1 MPNVGSKKIPIEG
14 DGIESDDHLGHSMD
28 FTRHARHLS
37 LPQVGVEG
45 VDKLAAASVACIG
58 AGGLGSPAL
67 LYLAAAGIGRLT
79 IIDDDIVELSN
90 LQRQVIHSTAD
101 IGMAKTESAKNRIA
115 ALDPNVEVVIHQ
127 QRLNAENCDELLT
140 GHDVIIDG
148 SDNIPTRYVLDD
160 ACRRLGIPWVHASIF
175 RFEGHISLFNY
186 HGGPSYRDLFPVAP
200 PEGVIPSCAEAGV
213 LGVLPGVVGSI
224 QANEAIKVILG
235 IGKTLSGRLLIYDSL
250 AMEFRELSYSSAT
263 SLPRHVEEPA
273 NTAGKLMIQS
283 IDVVNTIAKMEEG
296 WSPFILD
303 VRSEGEFTTAHIDVV
318 NLRINHDEVL
328 RAIDQIPADSDVLV
342 YCASGVRSQVSIMLL
357 VKAGRD
363 GSLLYNLADG
373 MNAWQRLMPAK
384 TIRG

>member
-1 MPNVGSKKIPIEG
+1 MPNVGSKKILIEG

-28 FTRHARHLS
+28 FTRHARHVS

-45 VDKLAAASVACIG
+45 VAKLAAASVACIG

-115 ALDPNVEVVIHQ
+115 ALDPNVEVVVHQ
-127 QRLNAENCDELLT
+127 QRLNADNCDEFLA
-140 GHDVIIDG
+140 GHDVILDG
-148 SDNIPTRYVLDD
+148 SDNIPTSYVLDD

-186 HGGPSYRDLFPVAP
+186 HGGPGYRDLFPEAP
-200 PEGVIPSCAEAGV
+200 PPGVIPSCAEAGV
-213 LGVLPGVVGSI
+213 LGVLPGVVGSL

-250 AMEFRELSYSSAT
+250 TMEFRELSYSSTAN
-263 SLPRHVEEPA
+263 LPRYVEEP
-273 NTAGKLMIQS
+273 TGSIEKLMIQR
-283 IDVVNTIAKMEEG
+283 IDVAGALTKMEGG
-296 WSPFILD
+296 WNPFILD
-303 VRSEGEFTTAHIDVV
+303 VRSESEFATSHIDGVD
-318 NLRINHDEVL
+318 LRITHDEVL
-328 RAIDQIPADSDVLV
+328 SEVGKIPADSDVLV
-342 YCASGVRSQVSIMLL
+342 YCAAGVRSQMAIMLL
-357 VKAGRD
+357 MKAGRD
-363 GSLLYNLADG
+363 GSLLYNLDGG
-373 MNAWQRLMPAK
+373 MNAWQRLVPAK

>member
-1 MPNVGSKKIPIEG
+1 MPSTGSRKTAIES
-14 DGIESDDHLGHSMD
+14 DGIESDGHLAHSMD

-45 VDKLAAASVACIG
+45 VAKLAAASVACIG

-67 LYLAAAGIGRLT
+67 LYLAAAGIGKLT

-101 IGMAKTESAKNRIA
+101 VGMAKTESAKNRIV

-127 QRLNAENCDELLT
+127 QRLDAENCDELLA

-160 ACRRLGIPWVHASIF
+160 ACRRLGIPWVHASIY
-175 RFEGHISLFNY
+175 RFEGHISLFNH
-186 HGGPSYRDLFPVAP
+186 HGGPGYRDLFPEAP

-250 AMEFRELSYSSAT
+250 SMEFRELSFSSAGD
-263 SLPRHVEEPA
+263 SLRHVEKPA
-273 NTAGKLMIQS
+273 ESSGELMIQS
-283 IDVVNTIAKMEEG
+283 IDVAGVLAKMEGG

-303 VRSEGEFTTAHIDVV
+303 VRSESEFATSHIDGVD
-318 NLRINHDEVL
+318 LRITHDKVL
-328 RAIDQIPADSDVLV
+328 SAVEKIPADSDVLV
-342 YCASGVRSQVSIMLL
+342 HCAAGIRSQLVIMLL
-357 VKAGRD
+357 MEAGRD
-363 GSLLYNLADG
+363 GSLLYNLEGG
-373 MNAWQRLMPAK
+373 MNVWQRLVPAK

>member
-1 MPNVGSKKIPIEG
+1 MLNAGSKKMSIES
-14 DGIESDDHLGHSMD
+14 DGIERDDYLGHSMD
-28 FTRHARHLS
+28 LARHARHLT
-37 LPQVGVEG
+37 LPQVGTEG
-45 VDKLAAASVACIG
+45 VAKLAAASIACIG

-101 IGMAKTESAKNRIA
+101 IGMPKTESAKNRINQ
-115 ALDPNVEVVIHQ
+115 LDPNVEIITHQ
-127 QRLNAENCDELLT
+127 ERLNAENCDELLA

-186 HGGPSYRDLFPVAP
+186 NDGPGYRDLFPEAP
-200 PEGVIPSCAEAGV
+200 PAGLIPSCAEAGV
-213 LGVLPGVVGSI
+213 LGVLPGVVGSL

-235 IGKTLSGRLLIYDSL
+235 IGNNLSGRLLIYDSL
-250 AMEFRELSYSSAT
+250 SMEFRELSYSKNKDS
-263 SLPRHVEEPA
+263 PRHVEEPNDSA
-273 NTAGKLMIQS
+273 DKWMIQS
-283 IDVVNTIAKMEEG
+283 IDVAGTIAKMDEG

-303 VRSEGEFTTAHIDVV
+303 VRSEQEFSTARIDGVH
-318 NLRINHDEVL
+318 LRVTHDEVL
-328 RAIDQIPADSDVLV
+328 SAIDQIPADCDVLV
-342 YCASGVRSQVSIMLL
+342 HCAAGVRSQLAIMLL
-357 VKAGRD
+357 MEAGRD
-363 GSLLYNLADG
+363 GSLLYNLSGG
-373 MNAWQRLMPAK
+373 MNSWQRLLPAK

>member
-1 MPNVGSKKIPIEG
+1 MPSVGSKKIPIEG

-28 FTRHARHLS
+28 FTRHARHVS

-45 VDKLAAASVACIG
+45 VAKLAAASVACIG

-101 IGMAKTESAKNRIA
+101 IGMAKTESAKKRIA
-115 ALDPNVEVVIHQ
+115 ALDPNVEVMVHQ
-127 QRLNAENCDELLT
+127 QRLNADNCDELLA

-175 RFEGHISLFNY
+175 RFEGHISLFNH
-186 HGGPSYRDLFPVAP
+186 HGGPGYRDLFPEAP
-200 PEGVIPSCAEAGV
+200 PPGAIPSCAEAGV
-213 LGVLPGVVGSI
+213 LGVLPGVVGSL

-250 AMEFRELSYSSAT
+250 TMEFRELSYSSNAD
-263 SLPRHVEEPA
+263 LPRHVEEP
-273 NTAGKLMIQS
+273 TGSVEKLMIQS
-283 IDVVNTIAKMEEG
+283 IDVASALTKMEGG
-296 WSPFILD
+296 WNPFILD
-303 VRSEGEFTTAHIDVV
+303 VRSESEFATSHIDGVD
-318 NLRINHDEVL
+318 LRITHDEVL
-328 RAIDQIPADSDVLV
+328 SVVEKIPADSDVLV
-342 YCASGVRSQVSIMLL
+342 HCAAGMRSQMALMLL
-357 VKAGRD
+357 MEAGRD
-363 GSLLYNLADG
+363 GSLLYNLDGG
-373 MNAWQRLMPAK
+373 MNAWQRLVPAK

>member
-1 MPNVGSKKIPIEG
+1 MPSVGSKKIPIEG

-28 FTRHARHLS
+28 FTRHARHVS

-45 VDKLAAASVACIG
+45 VAKLAAASVACIG

-115 ALDPNVEVVIHQ
+115 ALDPNVEVVVHQ
-127 QRLNAENCDELLT
+127 QRLNADNCDELLA
-140 GHDVIIDG
+140 GHDVILDG

-186 HGGPSYRDLFPVAP
+186 HGGPGYRDLFPEAP
-200 PEGVIPSCAEAGV
+200 PPGVIPSCAEAGV
-213 LGVLPGVVGSI
+213 LGVLPGVVGSL

-250 AMEFRELSYSSAT
+250 TMEFRELSYSSTAD
-263 SLPRHVEEPA
+263 LPRHVEEP
-273 NTAGKLMIQS
+273 TGSIEKLMIQS
-283 IDVVNTIAKMEEG
+283 IDVVSALTKMEGG
-296 WSPFILD
+296 WNPFILD
-303 VRSEGEFTTAHIDVV
+303 VRSESEFATSRIDGVD
-318 NLRINHDEVL
+318 LRITHDEVL
-328 RAIDQIPADSDVLV
+328 SEVEKIPADSDVLV
-342 YCASGVRSQVSIMLL
+342 YCAAGVRSQMAIMLL
-357 VKAGRD
+357 MKAGRD
-363 GSLLYNLADG
+363 GSLLYNLDGG
-373 MNAWQRLMPAK
+373 MNAWQRLVPAK

>member
-1 MPNVGSKKIPIEG
+1 MPSVGSKKTPIES
-14 DGIESDDHLGHSMD
+14 DGIESDGHLAHSMD

-45 VDKLAAASVACIG
+45 VAKLAAASVACIG

-67 LYLAAAGIGRLT
+67 LYLAAAGIGKLT

-90 LQRQVIHSTAD
+90 LQRQVIHSTVD
-101 IGMAKTESAKNRIA
+101 IGMAKTESAKNRIV
-115 ALDPNVEVVIHQ
+115 ALNPDVEVAIHQ
-127 QRLNAENCDELLT
+127 QRLNAENCDELLA

-186 HGGPSYRDLFPVAP
+186 HGGPGYRDLFPEAP
-200 PEGVIPSCAEAGV
+200 PAGVIPSCAEAGV
-213 LGVLPGVVGSI
+213 LGVLPGVVGSL

-235 IGKTLSGRLLIYDSL
+235 IGKNLSGRLLIYDSL
-250 AMEFRELSYSSAT
+250 TMEFRELSYSSAAD
-263 SLPRHVEEPA
+263 LPRYVEEPTDSA
-273 NTAGKLMIQS
+273 EELMFQS
-283 IDVVNTIAKMEEG
+283 IDVASALTKMEEG

-303 VRSEGEFTTAHIDVV
+303 VRSEREFAISHIDGV
-318 NLRINHDEVL
+318 NLRITHDDVL
-328 RAIDQIPADSDVLV
+328 SAVNQIPADSDVLV
-342 YCASGVRSQVSIMLL
+342 HCAAGMRSQIAIMLL
-357 VKAGRD
+357 VKAGRN
-363 GSLLYNLADG
+363 GSLLYNLDGG
-373 MNAWQRLMPAK
+373 MNAWQRLVPAK

>member
-1 MPNVGSKKIPIEG
+1 MLNVGLKKTLIEG

-28 FTRHARHLS
+28 FTRHARHVS

-45 VDKLAAASVACIG
+45 VAKLAAASVACIG

-115 ALDPNVEVVIHQ
+115 ALDPNVEVVVHQ
-127 QRLNAENCDELLT
+127 QRLNADNCDELLA
-140 GHDVIIDG
+140 GHDVILDG

-186 HGGPSYRDLFPVAP
+186 HGGPGYRDLFPEAP
-200 PEGVIPSCAEAGV
+200 PPGVIPSCAEAGV
-213 LGVLPGVVGSI
+213 LGVLPGVVGSL

-250 AMEFRELSYSSAT
+250 TMEFRELSYSSTAD
-263 SLPRHVEEPA
+263 LPRHVEEP
-273 NTAGKLMIQS
+273 TGSIEKLMIQS
-283 IDVVNTIAKMEEG
+283 IDVAGAFTKMEGG
-296 WSPFILD
+296 WNPFILD
-303 VRSEGEFTTAHIDVV
+303 VRSESEFATSRLDGVD
-318 NLRINHDEVL
+318 LRITHDEVL
-328 RAIDQIPADSDVLV
+328 SEVEKIPADSDVLV
-342 YCASGVRSQVSIMLL
+342 YCAAGVRSQMAIMLL
-357 VKAGRD
+357 MKAGRD
-363 GSLLYNLADG
+363 GSLLYNLDGG
-373 MNAWQRLMPAK
+373 MNAWQRLVPAK

>member
-1 MPNVGSKKIPIEG
+1 MPSTGSRKTTIET
-14 DGIESDDHLGHSMD
+14 DGIESDGHFAHSMN

-45 VDKLAAASVACIG
+45 VAKLAAASVACIG

-67 LYLAAAGIGRLT
+67 LYLAAAGIGKLT

-101 IGMAKTESAKNRIA
+101 IGMAKTESAKNRII
-115 ALDPNVEVVIHQ
+115 ALDPNVEVVIYQ
-127 QRLNAENCDELLT
+127 QRLDAENCDELLA

-186 HGGPSYRDLFPVAP
+186 HGGPGYRDLFPEAP
-200 PEGVIPSCAEAGV
+200 PAGVIPSCAEAGV
-213 LGVLPGVVGSI
+213 LGVLPGVVGSL

-235 IGKTLSGRLLIYDSL
+235 IGKNLSGRLLIYDSL
-250 AMEFRELSYSSAT
+250 TMEFRELSYSNAAD
-263 SLPRHVEEPA
+263 LPRYVEEPTGSA
-273 NTAGKLMIQS
+273 EELMFQS
-283 IDVVNTIAKMEEG
+283 IDVASALTKMEEG

-303 VRSEGEFTTAHIDVV
+303 VRSEREFAISHIDGV
-318 NLRINHDEVL
+318 NLRITHDDVL
-328 RAIDQIPADSDVLV
+328 SAVDQIPADSDVLV
-342 YCASGVRSQVSIMLL
+342 HCAAGMRSQIAIMLL
-357 VKAGRD
+357 VNAGRN
-363 GSLLYNLADG
+363 GSLLYNLDGG
-373 MNAWQRLMPAK
+373 MNAWQRLVPAK

>member
-1 MPNVGSKKIPIEG
+1 MPSVGSKKIPIEG

-28 FTRHARHLS
+28 FTRHARHVS

-45 VDKLAAASVACIG
+45 VAKLAAASVACIG

-127 QRLNAENCDELLT
+127 QRLNADNCDELLA
-140 GHDVIIDG
+140 GHDVILDG

-175 RFEGHISLFNY
+175 RFEGHISLFNH
-186 HGGPSYRDLFPVAP
+186 HGGPGYRDLFPEAP
-200 PEGVIPSCAEAGV
+200 PPGVIPSCAEAGV
-213 LGVLPGVVGSI
+213 LGVLPGVVGSL

-250 AMEFRELSYSSAT
+250 TMEFRELSYSSTAD
-263 SLPRHVEEPA
+263 LPRHVEEPA
-273 NTAGKLMIQS
+273 GSVEKLVIQS
-283 IDVVNTIAKMEEG
+283 IDVASALTKMEGG
-296 WSPFILD
+296 WNPFILD
-303 VRSEGEFTTAHIDVV
+303 VRSESEFATSRIDGVD
-318 NLRINHDEVL
+318 LRITHDEVL
-328 RAIDQIPADSDVLV
+328 SAVEKIPADSDVLV
-342 YCASGVRSQVSIMLL
+342 HCAAGVRSQMAIMLL
-357 VKAGRD
+357 MKAGRD
-363 GSLLYNLADG
+363 GSLLYNLDGG
-373 MNAWQRLMPAK
+373 MNAWQRLVPAK

>member
-1 MPNVGSKKIPIEG
+1 MPNVGSKKTPIEG

>member
-1 MPNVGSKKIPIEG
+1 MPIES
-14 DGIESDDHLGHSMD
+14 DGIESKDHLGHSMD
-28 FTRHARHLS
+28 FARHARHLS
-37 LPQVGVEG
+37 LPQVGLEG
-45 VDKLAAASVACIG
+45 VNKLAAASVACIG

-79 IIDDDIVELSN
+79 IIDDDVVELSN

-127 QRLNAENCDELLT
+127 KRLDAENCDELLS

-160 ACRRLGIPWVHASIF
+160 ACRRLGVPWVHASIF

-186 HGGPSYRDLFPVAP
+186 KGGPGYRDLFPEAP
-200 PEGVIPSCAEAGV
+200 PAGVIPSCAEAGV
-213 LGVLPGVVGSI
+213 LGVLPGVVGSL

-235 IGKTLSGRLLIYDSL
+235 IGKPLSGRLLIYDSL
-250 AMEFRELSYSSAT
+250 TMEFRELSYSRT
-263 SLPRHVEEPA
+263 GELPRHVEEPDDSVE
-273 NTAGKLMIQS
+273 KLMIQS
-283 IDVVNTIAKMEEG
+283 IDATNAIAQMGDG

-303 VRSEGEFTTAHIDVV
+303 VRSEGEFLTARIDGV
-318 NLRINHDEVL
+318 NLRITHTEILKAV
-328 RAIDQIPADSDVLV
+328 DQIPADCDILV
-342 YCASGVRSQVSIMLL
+342 YCAAGVRSKLAIMLL
-357 VKAGRD
+357 IEAGRD
-363 GSLLYNLADG
+363 SSLLYNLTGG
-373 MNAWQRLMPAK
+373 MNVWQRLLPAK